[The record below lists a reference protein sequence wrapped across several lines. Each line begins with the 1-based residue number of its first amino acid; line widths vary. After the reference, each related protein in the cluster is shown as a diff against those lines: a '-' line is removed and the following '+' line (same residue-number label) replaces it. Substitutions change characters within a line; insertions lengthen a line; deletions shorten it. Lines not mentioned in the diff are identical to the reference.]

1 MNPTAQAALDRARQS
16 TPAPVFSTETA
27 RPNKPVKLPA
37 ITGPINYF
45 MRLQARA
52 EAAATVIAMHRTL
65 AATNGVALV
74 VEHLKRTASGRPDSH
89 IAGYLDI
96 IEWLEGNAK

>member
-1 MNPTAQAALDRARQS
+1 MNSTAQAALNQARQP

-27 RPNKPVKLPA
+27 LPNKQITLPA
-37 ITGPINYF
+37 ITGPINHY

-65 AATNGVALV
+65 AATNGVVLV

-89 IAGYLDI
+89 VAGYLDI
-96 IEWLEGNAK
+96 IEWLEVNAK

>member
-1 MNPTAQAALDRARQS
+1 MNNIAHAALDRARQP

-27 RPNKPVKLPA
+27 RPNKPITLPA
-37 ITGPINYF
+37 ITGPINHF

-52 EAAATVIAMHRTL
+52 EAIATVISLRNTL
-65 AATNGVALV
+65 TATNGVALI

-89 IAGYLDI
+89 VAGYLDI
-96 IEWLEGNAK
+96 IEWLEVNAK